1 MQKKTFK
8 KIKKLKP
15 NEEITISIN
24 EETID
29 ILCIEKQQYLVFTN
43 DAFYE
48 INYEEL
54 IQKFQ

>member
-1 MQKKTFK
+1 MQKKTLK
-8 KIKKLKP
+8 KIRKLKP
-15 NEEITISIN
+15 NEEMTVTFN

-48 INYEEL
+48 INYDEL